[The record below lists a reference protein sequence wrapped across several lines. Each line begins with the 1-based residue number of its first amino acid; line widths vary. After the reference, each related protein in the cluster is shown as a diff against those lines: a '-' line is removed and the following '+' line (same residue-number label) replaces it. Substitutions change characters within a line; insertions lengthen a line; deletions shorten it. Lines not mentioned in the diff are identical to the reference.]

1 MVLFGIFLMV
11 IGALG
16 IAAGVLLNS
25 GTVDF
30 LGGEISA
37 PAIFLVGVGSGAAV
51 LWGFS
56 ILKYGTKRGLQHR
69 RERKD
74 LDELSRKLDKVE
86 ADRRQ
91 DDEDANG

>member
-51 LWGFS
+51 LWDS
-56 ILKYGTKRGLQHR
+56 A
-69 RERKD
+69 
-74 LDELSRKLDKVE
+74 S
-86 ADRRQ
+86 
-91 DDEDANG
+91 

>member
-1 MVLFGIFLMV
+1 M
-11 IGALG
+11 
-16 IAAGVLLNS
+16 
-25 GTVDF
+25 
-30 LGGEISA
+30 
-37 PAIFLVGVGSGAAV
+37 
-51 LWGFS
+51 
-56 ILKYGTKRGLQHR
+56 KYGTKRGLQHR